1 MDDIHLDDPRK
12 FSAKQLKMK
21 QETLKNKRRFWHYLF
36 DLIVKTL

>member
-21 QETLKNKRRFWHYLF
+21 QEALKNKRRFGIIC
-36 DLIVKTL
+36 LI